1 MAAQGGG
8 TAGDVVVRKYGGS
21 SLATDEAVR
30 HVARQIAAAVRAGR
44 QVVTV
49 VSARGDTTDELIRQ
63 AGELS
68 SRPPARELDQLLA
81 TGETASSALLAM
93 ALQELGVPAVALA
106 GGQSGVLATGPYGA
120 GIIVAVDTE
129 RMVRLLDAGRT
140 VILAGFQG
148 ITADGDTITLG
159 RGGSDTTA
167 VAVAAEL
174 GARVCEIYT
183 DVDGIFTADPRV
195 VPGARLMPAVGIDV
209 MAEMAFAGARVMH
222 SRAVELAA
230 LYGVDIH
237 VGHSAGSAIGTRIT
251 NEDGADMLENKAAV
265 TAVVHD
271 PEVARV
277 TLNTTGG
284 GEDPAAAAFRLLARQ
299 AIPADMTSVSQ
310 RSGDGLALALTVHRS
325 HSAAV
330 AGAFRELA
338 GSGRHRVAVDDSL
351 AKVSI
356 IGKGLLNRP
365 EYAARMLSSLT
376 GSGIEAGSLSA
387 SQLRVSVT
395 VPRRD
400 AERAVSLLHSEFGL
414 GVAESGQEPLPFA
427 RQP

>member
-8 TAGDVVVRKYGGS
+8 FAGDVVVRKYGGS
-21 SLATDEAVR
+21 SLATDELVR

-63 AGELS
+63 AGALS

-93 ALQELGVPAVALA
+93 ALQELGIRAIALA
-106 GGQSGVLATGPYGA
+106 GGQSGVLATGPHGA

-129 RMVRLLDAGRT
+129 RMVRLLDAGQT

-148 ITADGDTITLG
+148 VTADGDTITLG

-195 VPGARLMPAVGIDV
+195 VPDARLMPAVGIDV

-251 NEDGADMLENKAAV
+251 NEDGADMLEDKAAV

-277 TLNTTGG
+277 TLNTAGS

-299 AIPADMTSVSQ
+299 AIPSDMTSVSQ

-330 AGAFRELA
+330 ASSFRELA
-338 GSGRHRVAVDDSL
+338 GSGRDRVAVDDSL

-395 VPRRD
+395 VPRHD

-414 GVAESGQEPLPFA
+414 GAESGQEPLPFA